1 MLEEGAPLSDRLPVD
16 HGRFHR
22 IFVIHIYEGLP
33 MLRDKKYISI
43 DFSKTDLMER
53 NKELSVI
60 LDFSNFLS
68 SSLKL
73 DDILDGAA
81 FKMLEHFEFDACRIY
96 LMDRSG
102 RHLNLAAFR
111 GTDPGGLER
120 VGITEGFTGKAA
132 RTRSFIA
139 QHVSE
144 LEDKKR
150 AALLASKGFRVIIC
164 VPLIA
169 AGEVVGVMNLA
180 SGRQIKLDQ
189 EMIDL
194 LEVIGNQISVA
205 VKNAKHYEDILE
217 KKDRLLEKKK
227 MIEFFAYSISH
238 DLKGPAIAIHG
249 ISRLLN
255 KKYGHVLNDKGRDYC
270 EKIQR
275 TSEQIVALVEKI
287 NTYVQAK
294 VAPLNIEDL
303 RIGEIFNELKEEFS
317 SVLESRH
324 INWAESIEDHSIKG
338 DRLSITRVL
347 RNLVDNALKYGGVN
361 LSEIRMGC
369 KEDEDFHILSVGDD
383 GVGIKKDQCEKIFQ
397 LYHRDKT
404 SMKTAG
410 AGLGLAIVR
419 EVAERHGG
427 KAWAEPGAKR
437 GITFYVTISK
447 NLQGDKGG

>member
-1 MLEEGAPLSDRLPVD
+1 
-16 HGRFHR
+16 
-22 IFVIHIYEGLP
+22 

-43 DFSKTDLMER
+43 DFSETDLMER

-68 SSLKL
+68 SFLKL
-73 DDILDGAA
+73 DDVLDGAA
-81 FKMLEHFEFDACRIY
+81 FKMLEHFEFDSCRIY
-96 LMDRSG
+96 LMDKSG

-144 LEDKKR
+144 LEDKER
-150 AALLASKGFRVIIC
+150 AALLESKGFKVIIC
-164 VPLIA
+164 VPLIV
-169 AGEVVGVMNLA
+169 AGELVGVMNLA
-180 SGRQIKLDQ
+180 SGKLIELNQ

-205 VKNAKHYEDILE
+205 IKNAGLYEDILK
-217 KKDRLLEKKK
+217 KKDKLLEKKN
-227 MIEFFAYSISH
+227 MIEFFAYSTSH
-238 DLKGPAIAIHG
+238 DLKGPAVTIHG
-249 ISRLLN
+249 ISKLLN
-255 KKYGHVLNDKGRDYC
+255 KKYCHILNAKGRDYC
-270 EKIQR
+270 EKIQK

-287 NTYVQAK
+287 NIYIQAK

-303 RIGEIFNELKEEFS
+303 RIGGILGELKEEFS

-324 INWAESIEDHSIKG
+324 INWIKPKEDHIIKA

-347 RNLVDNALKYGGVN
+347 RNLVDNALKYGGDN
-361 LSEIRMGC
+361 LSEIRIGYR
-369 KEDEDFHILSVGDD
+369 ENENFHILSVGDD
-383 GVGIKKDQCEKIFQ
+383 GVGIKKDQYDKIFQ
-397 LYHRDKT
+397 VFQREET
-404 SMKTAG
+404 SRGVPGT
-410 AGLGLAIVR
+410 GLGLAIVK

-427 KAWAEPGAKR
+427 KVWAEPGAEK
-437 GITFYVTISK
+437 GTTFHFAISK
-447 NLQGDKGG
+447 KLQGK